1 MAEQSAR
8 EQLSVSKFVLCLALF
23 GEQVRHIQ
31 ARIHAS
37 LLQKGCMV
45 LFSSNCHEAFEC
57 HLSFSLER
65 PGCIYLP

>member
-37 LLQKGCMV
+37 LLQKRV
-45 LFSSNCHEAFEC
+45 
-57 HLSFSLER
+57 
-65 PGCIYLP
+65 